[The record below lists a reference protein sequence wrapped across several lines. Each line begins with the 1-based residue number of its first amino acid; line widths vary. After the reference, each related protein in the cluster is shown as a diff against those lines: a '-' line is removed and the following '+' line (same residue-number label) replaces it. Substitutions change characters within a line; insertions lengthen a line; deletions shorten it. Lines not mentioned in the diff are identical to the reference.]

1 MTAENGYYI
10 YKGLLNK
17 IKDPPTPQE
26 LEKCANV
33 TFFPDDLMKWS
44 MEDDPGEQEWKG
56 ISARRMIEEIDG
68 EKILKWTGD
77 FTPIRRLNFLKD
89 MEKPSFWVPLSTRT
103 SSVPHFPIAQNKYP
117 IVELNYRMQYGK
129 CLPAWTWHYTTG
141 QFFEFLDMDFK
152 WTTVARAWCFNS
164 FPRKMENF
172 ALRLYSYTRTKET
185 MYIRSIRFR
194 EPTEREKELL
204 NKKDILQLGHEKP
217 IHYPILDE
225 FFPIGTYINANTA
238 RNMSH
243 LLKVDLASY
252 LDLLFED
259 LSLHYHNVAFVEK
272 FYDFLPGDQEVL
284 FEISKKHK
292 VKLIISLEEENIF
305 LDTSKTNLFIKE
317 KEHTIKRYSTEDNLF
332 GWVLKENPSDAEI
345 DAYIQIKKKIEQIDE
360 KHPVIYLTREANA
373 FPLYAQVS
381 SIVGLSHWKSN
392 NPWELGQVLKTHMK
406 FINGQHLW
414 AIGPTFV
421 FGSGAPIWNTAPEIR
436 LMINLAI
443 SSGARGWL
451 SYTYH
456 NIPLWS
462 GGECQRSLTG
472 PFLTFSDVW
481 QELGGR
487 LGRFYSL
494 AHLVMSAR
502 PTSPPDFIPDI
513 QSRKHPR
520 SRCPDSVDILIN
532 TWMKGENFWLFYLV
546 NQDTSEVT
554 GVNINFRSALPEQY
568 RVYDATQFVRSYQW
582 EELPQSFHRE
592 MFPGQGQIML
602 IATPDECQRW
612 GEIIMKRIFE
622 YLEQQIFIDIQL
634 LKPYLSSTEKIID
647 KVKDLKEKQSIN
659 TLQKMVEIKNQVINT
674 IYTTEDL
681 YKVRGKLLEV
691 GAILCACD
699 GVLCRLLSES
709 KTTVV
714 EKYKE
719 EVLKSAGEFIEY
731 RLGVRE
737 GKGKKFLS
745 HIEKLSE
752 RLYTI
757 LQELRQNV
765 ST

>member
-1 MTAENGYYI
+1 MNMENEYYI

-17 IKDPPTPQE
+17 IKEPPTLE
-26 LEKCANV
+26 EREKCSSI
-33 TFFPDDLMKWS
+33 TFYAEDLMKWS
-44 MEDDPGEQEWKG
+44 LEDDPGEEEWKG
-56 ISARRMIEEIDG
+56 IPIKRMVEEIDG
-68 EKILKWTGD
+68 EKVFRWTGD
-77 FTPIRRLNFLKD
+77 FSGLRRLNFLKD
-89 MEKPSFWVPLSTRT
+89 MERPSFWVPLSTRT
-103 SSVPHFPIAQNKYP
+103 SSVPHFPITQNRHP
-117 IVELNYRMQYGK
+117 IVEITYRMQYGK

-152 WTTVARAWCFNS
+152 WITVARAWCFNS

-172 ALRLYSYTRTKET
+172 ALRLYSFTRTKET

-194 EPTEREKELL
+194 EPTEKEKNLL
-204 NKKDILQLGHEKP
+204 NKKDILQLGSEKP
-217 IHYPILDE
+217 IHYPALE
-225 FFPIGTYINANTA
+225 NFFPIGAYINANTA
-238 RNMSH
+238 KNMSH
-243 LLKVDLASY
+243 LLKIDLSSY

-259 LSLHYHNVAFVEK
+259 MSLHYHNVAFVEK

-284 FEISKKHK
+284 FETSRKHNI
-292 VKLIISLEEENIF
+292 KLIISLEEETVF
-305 LDTSKTNLFIKE
+305 LEPTKTASFIKE
-317 KEHTIKRYSTEDNLF
+317 KEHSIKRYATEDNLF
-332 GWVLKENPSDAEI
+332 GWVIKENPSDAEV

-360 KHPVIYLTREANA
+360 KHPVIYFTREANA
-373 FPLYAQVS
+373 FPLYSQFS
-381 SIVGLSHWKSN
+381 SVAGISHWKSK
-392 NPWELGQVLKTHMK
+392 NPWELGHVLKTHMK

-414 AIGPTFV
+414 AIGPAFV
-421 FGSGAPIWNTAPEIR
+421 FGSGAPIWNSSPEMR

-494 AHLVMSAR
+494 ASLVTSAK
-502 PTSPPDFIPDI
+502 PTNPPDFAPDI

-520 SRCPDSVDILIN
+520 SRCPDNVDILIH

-554 GVNINFRSALPEQY
+554 GVNVNFRSALPEQY

-582 EELPQSFHRE
+582 EELPLSFHRE

-602 IATPDECQRW
+602 IATPEECRRW
-612 GEIIMKRIFE
+612 GDVIMQRIFD
-622 YLEQQIFIDIQL
+622 YIEQQISINVEL
-634 LKPYLSSTEKIID
+634 LKPYLSSVEKITD
-647 KVKDLKEKQSIN
+647 KVKGLKEKQSID
-659 TLQKMVEIKNQVINT
+659 TLRKMVEIKNEVTNT
-674 IYTTEDL
+674 IYSTEDI
-681 YKVRGKLLEV
+681 YKVRGKLFET

-699 GVLCRLLSES
+699 GVLCRLLSEG
-709 KTTVV
+709 KNTVV

-719 EVLKSAGEFIEY
+719 EVLKLASEFIEY
-731 RLGVRE
+731 RIGVRE
-737 GKGKKFLS
+737 GKGKKFLTY
-745 HIEKLSE
+745 IEKTSE
-752 RLYTI
+752 RLSTI

-765 ST
+765 SS